1 MLLGDDVIGR
11 LVVGVL
17 GNRNKAGRWEK
28 TDENGREG
36 KVGGEKEK
44 EGRTRQ
50 VGVFRQM
57 LLRWRM
63 RNEKR

>member
-1 MLLGDDVIGR
+1 MGDDVIGR

-28 TDENGREG
+28 TVENGREG
-36 KVGGEKEK
+36 KVGEGEKEK
-44 EGRTRQ
+44 ERRTRQ

-63 RNEKR
+63 RNEIR